1 MFNFVVSLF
10 LGMLPEVLFY
20 TLFIVF
26 TKDIREKYLKLFMF
40 ISVGY
45 IALIMICR
53 YELLFYL
60 LYIVYVYFVLKLLY
74 KSHIMDIFIF
84 TISVIYLMLCSFVC
98 YYLIDNYLIA
108 MLVDRLLL
116 FVPLFIINYRL
127 NDFYNLYKLK
137 WNRHNDVKGIKSLT
151 LRNISVLTLNIFI
164 VMAYVTLIIVF
175 MKYLNTV

>member
-1 MFNFVVSLF
+1 
-10 LGMLPEVLFY
+10 
-20 TLFIVF
+20 
-26 TKDIREKYLKLFMF
+26 
-40 ISVGY
+40 
-45 IALIMICR
+45 
-53 YELLFYL
+53 
-60 LYIVYVYFVLKLLY
+60 
-74 KSHIMDIFIF
+74 
-84 TISVIYLMLCSFVC
+84 
-98 YYLIDNYLIA
+98 